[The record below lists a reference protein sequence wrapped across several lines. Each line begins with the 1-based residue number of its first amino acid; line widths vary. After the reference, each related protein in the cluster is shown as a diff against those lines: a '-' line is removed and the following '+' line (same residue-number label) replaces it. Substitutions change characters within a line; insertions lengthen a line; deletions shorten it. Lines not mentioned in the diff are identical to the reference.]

1 MIFNTIFW
9 CFFVTIFPSQI
20 TATAI
25 KNVSLPLSEPELWS
39 LRANETIRISLQK
52 DVVASHIFW
61 TFEAHSQNNDDQII
75 FAKTPS
81 INHGMGTNI
90 VLTVV
95 FRVTLKS
102 QGSRSPLNRLLL
114 VFYQKLITRSEIRY
128 TYFGL

>member
-1 MIFNTIFW
+1 MIINTIFW

-75 FAKTPS
+75 FAKTPP
-81 INHGMGTNI
+81 INDGMDCMYIHTFI
-90 VLTVV
+90 I
-95 FRVTLKS
+95 RVTLKIKDQEF
-102 QGSRSPLNRLLL
+102 QGL
-114 VFYQKLITRSEIRY
+114 V
-128 TYFGL
+128 